1 MGVHVLAADLAK
13 WDEADHD
20 ALLLPIFA
28 DERPLRG
35 AAGLADWRLCG
46 RLSRLIKSGRASG
59 AQGESIL
66 LPPGRR
72 LRFQRIVVFGLG
84 ESKGYGEDRFR
95 RDVRWIREVA
105 DKAGIRELALQAPG
119 RARGLIGAR
128 RALELW
134 LEESDRGAGEAEGGG
149 ASDGRDSQVL
159 LIDDPAGQ
167 KDMAELLRYQGR

>member
-1 MGVHVLAADLAK
+1 VGVHVLAADLAK

-35 AAGLADWRLCG
+35 AAGLTDWRLCG
-46 RLSRLIKSGRASG
+46 RLSRLIKAGRASG
-59 AQGESIL
+59 AKGESVM

-72 LRFQRIVVFGLG
+72 LRFQRVLLFGLG
-84 ESKGYGEDRFR
+84 ESRGYGEDRFR
-95 RDVRWIREVA
+95 GDVRWIREVA
-105 DKAGIRELALQAPG
+105 DRAGIREYALQAPG

-134 LEESDRGAGEAEGGG
+134 LEESEEAAKEP
-149 ASDGRDSQVL
+149 ASVL